1 MNVFIVFPPCAG
13 GNHLR
18 NMILYSTDFF
28 GVDFHDS
35 IEAQYKDNRKDV
47 HATDIGHENFERN
60 LTAYKLHQTVINP
73 GKNHLFYGHFAEFS
87 SHKDL
92 IKTMHDVKIVLLSP
106 ETDRCKN
113 ILTRRVAD
121 INGNHINGYFVEE
134 QVFLYE
140 WYVYKELFKIRK
152 NNIMNISISELFSE
166 NITDAMTRISQL
178 ISSPFTNSYTILHK
192 LWLNK
197 NQQYVH
203 KEF

>member
-28 GVDFHDS
+28 GVDYHDS
-35 IEAQYKDNRKDV
+35 IQAQYLDNRKDV
-47 HATDIGHENFERN
+47 HAEDIGHEYFQRN

-73 GKNHLFYGHFAEFS
+73 RKNHLFYGHFAEFC

-92 IKTMHDVKIVLLSP
+92 IKTMQDVKILLLSP
-106 ETDRCKN
+106 ETDRCKC
-113 ILTRRVAD
+113 ILTQRVAD
-121 INGNHINGYFVEE
+121 INDNHISGYFAEE

-140 WYVYKELFKIRK
+140 WNVYKELFKIRK

-166 NITDAMTRISQL
+166 NITDAMNRVSHL
-178 ISSPFTNSYTILHK
+178 IGASLTNSYNIIHK